1 MNNENQ
7 NPVYQS
13 NRSYSMYFHHQFS
26 WNIYL
31 SYRELY
37 YPERLFSEAVND
49 SLMACSLEAAPAT
62 ARVNL
67 NSTTI
72 NPHNAKVDQSR
83 IQRSILLNLL
93 YLLVSFISLASLQ
106 NLILKLETRRYSVKA
121 GVR

>member
-1 MNNENQ
+1 MKTQ
-7 NPVYQS
+7 TPFTKITAVILCIVTIS
-13 NRSYSMYFHHQFS
+13 LS

-37 YPERLFSEAVND
+37 YPEGLFCEALNY
-49 SLMACSLEAAPAT
+49 SLMGSNLEVDPAT
-62 ARVNL
+62 ARANL

-72 NPHNAKVDQSR
+72 NPHITKVDQSD
-83 IQRSILLNLL
+83 IQRSIFINLL

-106 NLILKLETRRYSVKA
+106 NLILKLETRRYSINE